1 MGAETDPVL
10 VYILF
15 FGVPGLSVVW
25 FIVSLILYL
34 TAKKNTQ
41 RKSDFQA
48 MAIISGILAFLLAGL
63 IGGLLIAAAFAVQ

>member
-1 MGAETDPVL
+1 MGAEIDQVL
-10 VYILF
+10 IYVLF
-15 FGVPGLSVVW
+15 FGLPGLSVIW

-41 RKSDFQA
+41 RKSDFQV

-63 IGGLLIAAAFAVQ
+63 IGVLIIAAAFAVK